1 MRLYDAKQVPKF
13 NDALTISDVIPGLTI
28 YDDVKRR

>member
-13 NDALTISDVIPGLTI
+13 NDALTISDVILGLTI
-28 YDDVKRR
+28 YDVKRR